1 MNQVRPLNAMSL
13 TEAMAALRR
22 GDCTSTALTEACLA
36 AIARDNG
43 RLNAFVFLDAA
54 GARRAA
60 QAADDRRRRSASLGE
75 LDGVPVAI
83 KANIAVAGWPH
94 SAGLRF
100 RRETFADEDAHAV
113 ARLRDAGAVL
123 LGSTN
128 MDEGALGATGA
139 NPWFGNTQH
148 PARHGY
154 SPGGSSSGSAAAV
167 AAGLCSWALG
177 TDTIGSIRI
186 PAAFCGVTGLKPST
200 GLVSVRGVV
209 PVHPRFDHVGPLV
222 RAAADLAPALR
233 ALAGYDPRCPVSFPW
248 TLQPPKPA
256 GATRQV
262 GFGVGLE
269 REAIAPE
276 VVNVYNLGI
285 AALRRL
291 GVQLTPVDLRR
302 WDLPRVRRAILAL
315 CEHEMWRSHGER
327 MTEAPLDYSD
337 PLRAF
342 IRFGGRLGAEDLVRA
357 ETRIANFRNDWLALT
372 APLEAVIL
380 PSAACTAYPFA
391 ERHPDNT
398 AELTA
403 IATAAGVPALSVP
416 LPVDAG
422 ELPVGLQLVGRPGG
436 DLDLIQL
443 AADYA
448 GTAAA

>member
-1 MNQVRPLNAMSL
+1 MNRTSTPNQLSL
-13 TEAMAALRR
+13 TEAAMALAR
-22 GDCTSTALTEACLA
+22 GECTSGALTEACLA

-43 RLNAFVFLDAA
+43 RLNAFVFIDAA
-54 GARRAA
+54 GALRAA
-60 QAADDRRRRSASLGE
+60 QAADERRRRGAGLGE
-75 LDGVPVAI
+75 LDGIPVAI
-83 KANIAVAGWPH
+83 KANVAVAGWPH

-113 ARLRDAGAVL
+113 ARLREAGAVL

-148 PARHGY
+148 PAREGF
-154 SPGGSSSGSAAAV
+154 SPGGSSSGSAVAV

-186 PAAFCGVTGLKPST
+186 PAAFCGVSGLKPST

-209 PVHPRFDHVGPLV
+209 PVHPRFDHLGPIV
-222 RAAADLAPALR
+222 RAAGDLAPALR
-233 ALAGYDPRCPVSFPW
+233 AMAGYDPRCSVSFPW
-248 TLQPPKPA
+248 TLQPPKAA
-256 GATRQV
+256 GAMRQL

-269 REAIAPE
+269 REAIAPQ
-276 VVNVYNLGI
+276 VVNAYNHGI
-285 AALRRL
+285 AAFRRL
-291 GVQLTPVDLRR
+291 GVQLTPIDLRR
-302 WDLPRVRRAILAL
+302 WDLARVRRAILAL
-315 CEHEMWRSHGER
+315 CEHEMWRAHRER
-327 MTEAPLDYSD
+327 INEAPSDYSD

-342 IRFGGRLGAEDLVRA
+342 IRFGGRLAAEDLARS
-357 ETRIANFRNDWLALT
+357 ETRIANFRSDWLAQT
-372 APLEAVIL
+372 APLDAVIL
-380 PSAACTAYPFA
+380 PATACTAYPFA

-422 ELPVGLQLVGRPGG
+422 ELPVGLQIIGRPGG
-436 DLDLIQL
+436 DLDLLQL

-448 GTAAA
+448 GTVAA